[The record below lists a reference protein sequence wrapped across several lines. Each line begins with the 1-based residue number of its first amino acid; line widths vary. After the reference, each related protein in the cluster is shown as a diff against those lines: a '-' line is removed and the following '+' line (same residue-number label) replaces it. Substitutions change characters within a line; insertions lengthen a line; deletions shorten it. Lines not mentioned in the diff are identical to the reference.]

1 MRWAED
7 LDSEDF
13 LDIFLDIID
22 IYCEFEEFQRAI
34 GVCQKIYEA
43 DRLEDKSLILQR
55 MGLIYGKMGKED
67 MEIESYQR
75 ALEINPNNKQVRFR
89 LSEMYEKDGQW
100 SEAVRVLKNR
110 GLSTK
115 LEVEEDQE
123 DEEIFLS
130 DEETGFLMK
139 REIQN
144 FDEQDLPYKLKQE
157 QDTAAKKIKNVK
169 VERLIGEIKRE
180 PDVNTKTRRRMANI
194 VEFNEEFFINVENLI
209 DKQMQKYNFEL
220 LLLNFKQCELGLASP
235 NPSEDLNFQS
245 LKKALKLEQFKI
257 HLKENIYNMLLK
269 ESKGKIRS
277 TFMEYSNQQTSLKK
291 DLNYLFIFKRKKTAD
306 TESSRMESLFKESKN
321 KSRVARKLSNTLI
334 TKMKTVPDYIGFAQ
348 FTSIIHKSLLVLYK
362 LERFLLVAQICEILL
377 KIHKHF
383 EDYPEFQVDYYFVGF
398 LAHCKIQSYE
408 KAYVFFRTM
417 SKYLIRDENRDK
429 YQTLSSQL
437 RKNENLP
444 LEKAFREKFSAYSQ
458 IEINKVC
465 FSMINYLFNEFSPQ
479 KTSHRIFFQ
488 KFQKQY
494 EKSGSITYY
503 SNLIMAN
510 NYIHS
515 GSYETAK
522 ECLMKN
528 DDFETNPLSNF
539 LMGFIKLIDSTNRN
553 NQTKIETIHEA
564 FDYLEAY
571 KELSNPRKMCEVYY
585 NLGRSFSHLSM
596 SEPALKMFA
605 KCKDLVDDK
614 LAQISALIEAR
625 AQETNCAIDPKKKE
639 ALEKEIRL
647 KNLYYESTFNEMVW
661 HYRQGNK
668 SIANDIVRSGLQ
680 GGGDS

>member
-1 MRWAED
+1 MDCE
-7 LDSEDF
+7 EY

-22 IYCEFEEFQRAI
+22 IYCEFEQFERAI
-34 GVCQKIYEA
+34 CVCQKIYEA
-43 DRLEDKSLILQR
+43 ERLEDKSLILQR
-55 MGLIYGKMGKED
+55 MGLLYGKMGRED

-110 GLSTK
+110 ELNTK
-115 LEVEEDQE
+115 LEVEEDPD

-139 REIQN
+139 REIQS
-144 FDEQDLPYKLKQE
+144 FEEQDLPYKLKQE
-157 QDTAAKKIKNVK
+157 QETATKKIKNVK

-180 PDVNTKTRRRMANI
+180 ADVNTKTRRRMANI

-209 DKQMQKYNFEL
+209 DQQMQKYNFEL
-220 LLLNFKQCELGLASP
+220 LLLNFKQCELGLVSP
-235 NPSEDLNFQS
+235 NPSETLNFHS

-277 TFMEYSNQQTSLKK
+277 TFMEYSNQKSSFKK

-321 KSRVARKLSNTLI
+321 KSRVARKLSSTLI
-334 TKMKTVPDYIGFAQ
+334 TKMKTVPDYVGFPQ

-362 LERFLLVAQICEILL
+362 LERYLLAAQICEILL

-383 EDYPEFQVDYYFVGF
+383 EGYPEFQVDYYFIGF
-398 LAHCKIQSYE
+398 LAHCKIQNYE
-408 KAYVFFRTM
+408 KAYVFFRVM
-417 SKYLIRDENRDK
+417 SKYLIRDENKD
-429 YQTLSSQL
+429 QNQL
-437 RKNENLP
+437 PSLQNRKNENP
-444 LEKAFREKFSAYSQ
+444 ALERAFREKFKAYSQ

-479 KTSHRIFFQ
+479 KTAHRIFFQ

-522 ECLMKN
+522 ECLLKN
-528 DDFETNPLSNF
+528 DDFETNPLPNF

-553 NQTKIETIHEA
+553 NPTKIETIHEA

-571 KELSNPRKMCEVYY
+571 KDLSHPKKLCEVYY

-614 LAQISALIEAR
+614 LAQINALIEHKAK
-625 AQETNCAIDPKKKE
+625 ETNLAIDSAKKE
-639 ALEKEIRL
+639 ALAEEIRQ
-647 KNLYYESTFNEMVW
+647 KNFYYESTFNEMVW

-668 SIANDIVRSGLQ
+668 SIANDIMRRGFN
-680 GGGDS
+680 GKNNC